1 MRGRDQTLLSELI
14 SPEDIAIESVVARY
28 QRVAPAVTRFART
41 LSKNPNLRV
50 RLGSET
56 AAAEDE
62 VVCDPRIFQA
72 AYHRNAP
79 VTPDE
84 VALASALHE
93 VMHLVTT
100 NFDEKRP
107 IPEGWPVEGEVI
119 PDVEVDLLTA
129 LEHTNRPVA
138 EVLFFSLED
147 ARQERQGLSVYP
159 GARSVLSDL
168 YLSSLALAISRS
180 GALSQFVLGCF
191 LLTGDYVERE
201 VLEKQFDARA
211 ATAIDDAA
219 GHCADAA
226 QAEDPWEVAQLA
238 LELEAIARANGLIT
252 EVPKSATNA
261 QTQLIQ
267 DGDAEKAAEGVDMV
281 RMTSPIVADSDSYQD
296 TKRSADAR
304 SGKSDRRGASDL
316 ANDEATDQ
324 LLRVSQAPE
333 IYLPNGQTGKLV
345 VSPIPTSFSKF
356 SQEGL
361 NALGEAS
368 KRWEVDQRR
377 VSGELFPLFAAN
389 QRRGLR
395 SGYDQGDVSP
405 HAALFIG
412 AGLYERLY
420 ERRAARTRRTYAVSL
435 LVDASASM
443 LSPGRERGR
452 STSWAMPA
460 ALLGAWTMAH
470 LCDELQIDF
479 EVALFNKGFA
489 ARQEDTED
497 GYRRRRAAATAG
509 LKQTQGS
516 AADRLTTTVNH
527 YIVKPFER
535 RWRESEPTLAGL
547 FYTASEP
554 RRAAALARRDPD
566 SAPPVS
572 LFEKA
577 ANVDEFNLIYAA
589 ERMARLGAQVRVLM
603 VLADGMTRGSMDALV
618 RSVAAVESG
627 GTTVI
632 GIGIGD
638 HTVDAAYKRHEVVE
652 KPQDLAQAMVQGTR
666 GALRRSLALFGLD
679 TSWFRASEF
688 TNRQEK
694 SIA

>member
-252 EVPKSATNA
+252 EVPKSATNS